1 MIFQTLRENHNQN
14 LKNSFIEILNYL
26 VADSN
31 NNDFL
36 WNVINNQLKTL
47 DSFELNMEENPA
59 LNLLNKVL
67 QDSYIKLVPILI
79 KLLNKESVWGYEYI
93 TDYNQD
99 SNWVKNLE
107 NTIEKEMS
115 LSRNKNINSTRT
127 PNLQTVERNTGT
139 QTLTDNATKEDRATN
154 SGSVSETG
162 SRTTTENGTFSEGF
176 AGYNATNQEGKFKTD
191 TSGNTTTESP
201 NLQTQNTETS
211 TVNSTTSDNSR
222 REDNLT
228 STTNTT
234 GTETENGQIVDTGSN
249 TENIVDRKEDNSSL
263 SMEFNKRHKSINYL
277 EFFKLISQDKV
288 IDNLFEK
295 MLKQIR
301 ERILILTW

>member
-1 MIFQTLRENHNQN
+1 MIFQTLRETHNQN
-14 LKNSFIEILNYL
+14 LKNNFIEVLNYL

-107 NTIEKEMS
+107 NTIEKEMT
-115 LSRNKNINSTRT
+115 LNRNKDITSTRT
-127 PNLQTVERNTGT
+127 PNLETVERNTGT
-139 QTLTDNATKEDRATN
+139 QTLVDNATKEDRATN
-154 SGSVSETG
+154 SGSVQETG

-176 AGYNATNQEGKFKTD
+176 AGYNAVNQEGKFKTD
-191 TSGNTTTESP
+191 TSGDTTTESP

-211 TVNSTTSDNSR
+211 IVNSTTSDNSR

>member
-1 MIFQTLRENHNQN
+1 MIFQTLRETHNQN
-14 LKNSFIEILNYL
+14 LKNNFIEVLNYL

-99 SNWVKNLE
+99 SSWVKNLE

-115 LSRNKNINSTRT
+115 LSRNKDISSTRT
-127 PNLQTVERNTGT
+127 PNLQSVERQTGT
-139 QTLTDNATKEDRATN
+139 QTITDTGTKEDRATN
-154 SGSVSETG
+154 NASVSETG

-176 AGYNATNQEGKFKTD
+176 AGYNAANQEGKFKTD

-211 TVNSTTSDNSR
+211 TMNSTVNDTNR

-301 ERILILTW
+301 ERILVIVW

>member
-14 LKNSFIEILNYL
+14 LKNNFVEVLNYL

-36 WNVINNQLKTL
+36 WNLINNQLKTL
-47 DSFELNMEENPA
+47 DSFELNMDENPA
-59 LNLLNKVL
+59 LNLLTKVL
-67 QDSYIKLVPILI
+67 NDSYIELVPVLI
-79 KLLNKESVWGYEYI
+79 KLLNKDSVWGYEYI
-93 TDYNQD
+93 TDYSQE
-99 SNWVKNLE
+99 SNWEKNLQ

-115 LSRNKNINSTRT
+115 LSKNKDISTTRT
-127 PNLQTVERNTGT
+127 PNLESVERQTGT
-139 QTLTDNATKEDRATN
+139 QTISDSGTKEDRVNNTAN
-154 SGSVSETG
+154 IRETG
-162 SRTTTENGTFSEGF
+162 SKTTTESGSYSEGF
-176 AGYNATNQEGKFKTD
+176 AGYNATNQDGKFKTD
-191 TSGNTTTESP
+191 TSGNTTTENP

-211 TVNSTTSDNSR
+211 TVNTTASDNSR

-228 STTNTT
+228 NTTTTT
-234 GTETENGQIVDTGSN
+234 GTEKEVGNISDTQTN
-249 TENIVDRKEDNSSL
+249 TENISDRKEDTSSL
-263 SMEFNKRHKSINYL
+263 SMDFNKRHKSINYL

-301 ERILILTW
+301 ERILVLVW

>member
-1 MIFQTLRENHNQN
+1 MIFQTLRETHNQN
-14 LKNSFIEILNYL
+14 LKNNFIEVLNYL

-107 NTIEKEMS
+107 NTIEKEMT
-115 LSRNKNINSTRT
+115 LNRNKDITSTRT
-127 PNLQTVERNTGT
+127 PNLETVERNTGT
-139 QTLTDNATKEDRATN
+139 QTLVDNATKEDRATN
-154 SGSVSETG
+154 SGSVQETG

-176 AGYNATNQEGKFKTD
+176 AGYNAVNQEGKFKTD

-211 TVNSTTSDNSR
+211 IVNSTTSDNSR

>member
-1 MIFQTLRENHNQN
+1 MIFQTLRETHNQN
-14 LKNSFIEILNYL
+14 LKNNFIEVLNYL

-47 DSFELNMEENPA
+47 DSFELNMDENPA

-107 NTIEKEMS
+107 NTIEKEMT
-115 LSRNKNINSTRT
+115 LNRNKDITSTRT
-127 PNLQTVERNTGT
+127 PNLETVERNTGT
-139 QTLTDNATKEDRATN
+139 QTLIDNATKEDRATN
-154 SGSVSETG
+154 SGSVQETG

-176 AGYNATNQEGKFKTD
+176 AGYNAANQEGKFKTD

-263 SMEFNKRHKSINYL
+263 TMEFNKRHKSINYL

-301 ERILILTW
+301 ERILIITW

>member
-1 MIFQTLRENHNQN
+1 MIFQTLRETHNQN

-31 NNDFL
+31 SNDFL

-107 NTIEKEMS
+107 NTIEKEMT
-115 LSRNKNINSTRT
+115 LNRNKDISSTRT
-127 PNLQTVERNTGT
+127 PNLETVERNTGT

-154 SGSVSETG
+154 SGSVQETG
-162 SRTTTENGTFSEGF
+162 SKTTTENGTFSEGF

-211 TVNSTTSDNSR
+211 TINSTTSDNSR

-301 ERILILTW
+301 ERILVIVW

>member
-14 LKNSFIEILNYL
+14 LKNNFVEVLNYL

-36 WNVINNQLKTL
+36 WNLINNQLKTL
-47 DSFELNMEENPA
+47 DSFELNMDENPA
-59 LNLLNKVL
+59 LNLLTKVL
-67 QDSYIKLVPILI
+67 NDSYIELVPVLI
-79 KLLNKESVWGYEYI
+79 KLLNKDSVWGYEYI
-93 TDYNQD
+93 TDYSQE
-99 SNWVKNLE
+99 SNWEKNLQ

-115 LSRNKNINSTRT
+115 LSKNKDISTTRT
-127 PNLQTVERNTGT
+127 PNLESVERQTGT
-139 QTLTDNATKEDRATN
+139 QTISDSATKEDRVNNTA
-154 SGSVSETG
+154 SIRETG
-162 SRTTTENGTFSEGF
+162 SKTTTESGSYSEGF
-176 AGYNATNQEGKFKTD
+176 AGYNATNQDGKFKTD
-191 TSGNTTTESP
+191 TSGNTTTENP

-211 TVNSTTSDNSR
+211 TVNTTASDNSR

-228 STTNTT
+228 NTTTTT
-234 GTETENGQIVDTGSN
+234 GTEKEVGNISDSQTN
-249 TENIVDRKEDNSSL
+249 TENISDRKEDTSSL
-263 SMEFNKRHKSINYL
+263 SMDFNKRHKSINYL

-301 ERILILTW
+301 ERILVLVW

>member
-14 LKNSFIEILNYL
+14 LKNNFIEILNYL

-36 WNVINNQLKTL
+36 WNLINNQLKTL
-47 DSFELNMEENPA
+47 DSFELNMDENPA
-59 LNLLNKVL
+59 LNLLTKILN
-67 QDSYIKLVPILI
+67 DSYIELVPVLI
-79 KLLNKESVWGYEYI
+79 KLLNKDSVWGYEYI
-93 TDYNQD
+93 TDYTQE
-99 SNWVKNLE
+99 SNWEKNLQ

-115 LSRNKNINSTRT
+115 LSKNKDINTTRT
-127 PNLQTVERNTGT
+127 PNLESVERQTGT
-139 QTLTDNATKEDRATN
+139 QTITDSATKEDRVNNTA
-154 SGSVSETG
+154 SIRETG
-162 SRTTTENGTFSEGF
+162 SKTTTESGSYSEGF
-176 AGYNATNQEGKFKTD
+176 AGFNATNQDGKFKTD
-191 TSGNTTTESP
+191 TSGNTTTENP

-211 TVNSTTSDNSR
+211 TVNTTASDNSR

-228 STTNTT
+228 NTTTTT
-234 GTETENGQIVDTGSN
+234 GTEKEVGNISDTQTN
-249 TENIVDRKEDNSSL
+249 TENISDRKEDTSSL
-263 SMEFNKRHKSINYL
+263 SMDFNKRHKSINYL

-301 ERILILTW
+301 ERILVLVW

>member
-1 MIFQTLRENHNQN
+1 MIFQTLRETHNQN
-14 LKNSFIEILNYL
+14 LKNNFIEILNYL

-107 NTIEKEMS
+107 NTIEKEMT
-115 LSRNKNINSTRT
+115 LNRNKDITSTRT
-127 PNLQTVERNTGT
+127 PNLETVERNIGT
-139 QTLTDNATKEDRATN
+139 QTITDNGTKEDTMTN
-154 SGSVSETG
+154 DGRVSETG
-162 SRTTTENGTFSEGF
+162 MRTTTENGTFSEGF

-191 TSGNTTTESP
+191 TSGNTITETP
-201 NLQTQNTETS
+201 NVQTHNTENSTVSSTQNNRNT
-211 TVNSTTSDNSR
+211 

-228 STTNTT
+228 NTT
-234 GTETENGQIVDTGSN
+234 STSGTETENGQIVDTGSN

>member
-1 MIFQTLRENHNQN
+1 MIFQTLRETHNQN

-31 NNDFL
+31 SNDFL

-107 NTIEKEMS
+107 NTIEKEMT
-115 LSRNKNINSTRT
+115 LNRNKDISSTRT
-127 PNLQTVERNTGT
+127 PNLETVEKNTGT

-154 SGSVSETG
+154 SGSVQETG
-162 SRTTTENGTFSEGF
+162 SKTTTENGTFSEGF
-176 AGYNATNQEGKFKTD
+176 AGYNAANQEGKFKTD

-211 TVNSTTSDNSR
+211 TINSTTSDNSR

-301 ERILILTW
+301 ERILVIVW

>member
-1 MIFQTLRENHNQN
+1 MIFQTLRETHNQN
-14 LKNSFIEILNYL
+14 LKNNFIEVLNYL

-107 NTIEKEMS
+107 NTIEKEMT
-115 LSRNKNINSTRT
+115 LNRNKDITSTRT
-127 PNLQTVERNTGT
+127 PNLETVERNTGT
-139 QTLTDNATKEDRATN
+139 QTLVDNATKEDRATN
-154 SGSVSETG
+154 SGSVQETG

-176 AGYNATNQEGKFKTD
+176 AGYNAVNQEGKFKTD

>member
-14 LKNSFIEILNYL
+14 LKNNFVEVLNYL

-36 WNVINNQLKTL
+36 WNLINNQLKTL
-47 DSFELNMEENPA
+47 DSFELNMDENPA
-59 LNLLNKVL
+59 LNLLTKVL
-67 QDSYIKLVPILI
+67 NDSYIELVPVLI
-79 KLLNKESVWGYEYI
+79 KLLNKDSVWGYEYI
-93 TDYNQD
+93 TDYSQE
-99 SNWVKNLE
+99 SNWEKNLQ

-115 LSRNKNINSTRT
+115 LSKNKDISTTKT
-127 PNLQTVERNTGT
+127 PNLESVERQTGT
-139 QTLTDNATKEDRATN
+139 QTISDSGTKEDRVNNTA
-154 SGSVSETG
+154 SIRETG
-162 SRTTTENGTFSEGF
+162 SKTTTESGSYSEGF
-176 AGYNATNQEGKFKTD
+176 AGYNATNQDGKFKTD
-191 TSGNTTTESP
+191 TSGNTTTENP

-211 TVNSTTSDNSR
+211 TVNTTASDNSR

-228 STTNTT
+228 NTTTTT
-234 GTETENGQIVDTGSN
+234 GTEKEVGNISDTQTN
-249 TENIVDRKEDNSSL
+249 TENISDRKEDTSSL
-263 SMEFNKRHKSINYL
+263 SMDFNKRHKSINYL

-301 ERILILTW
+301 ERILVLVW

>member
-1 MIFQTLRENHNQN
+1 MIFQTLRETHNQN
-14 LKNSFIEILNYL
+14 LKNNFIEILNYL

-107 NTIEKEMS
+107 NTIEKEMT
-115 LSRNKNINSTRT
+115 LNRNKDITSTRT
-127 PNLQTVERNTGT
+127 PNLETVERNTGT

-154 SGSVSETG
+154 SGSVQETG

-176 AGYNATNQEGKFKTD
+176 AGYNAANQEGKFKTD

-249 TENIVDRKEDNSSL
+249 TENIVDRKEDTSSL

-301 ERILILTW
+301 ERILIITW